1 MLYARSMFYTTR
13 NDFGNFFIH
22 IISHFSQNTEAIHL
36 TVVQDPSIHM
46 NYFNAQG
53 EWNTQLLLHI
63 SAKLP
68 HSQEPFVAHWNRQ
81 VD

>member
-1 MLYARSMFYTTR
+1 MLYARSMFHTTR

-36 TVVQDPSIHM
+36 TVVQDPTIHM

-53 EWNTQLLLHI
+53 E
-63 SAKLP
+63 
-68 HSQEPFVAHWNRQ
+68 
-81 VD
+81 

>member
-1 MLYARSMFYTTR
+1 MLYAHSMFYTTK
-13 NDFGNFFIH
+13 NDFDNFFIH

-53 EWNTQLLLHI
+53 E
-63 SAKLP
+63 
-68 HSQEPFVAHWNRQ
+68 
-81 VD
+81 